1 MDAATLAA
9 VGTIVV
15 GLAAAAA
22 ALIGQRTNARATHQ
36 GAVMT
41 GYGGLVNELQEERA
55 DLREKLAAAYLEL
68 ASERADR
75 AALQAQIAQLTAAI
89 ADRDRQIAALGGP
102 SSAPSTSP

>member
-1 MDAATLAA
+1 MDAATLGA

-22 ALIGQRTNARATHQ
+22 ALIGQRSNARASHQ

-55 DLREKLAAAYLEL
+55 EMRAELTAAYAEL
-68 ASERADR
+68 AKERADH
-75 AALQAQIAQLTAAI
+75 AALQLRVAQLEAGI

-102 SSAPSTSP
+102 TP

>member
-36 GAVMT
+36 GVVMT
-41 GYGGLVNELQEERA
+41 GFGGLVNELQEERA
-55 DLREKLAAAYLEL
+55 DLREKLAQAHAEL
-68 ASERADR
+68 AGERSDKAQ
-75 AALQAQIAQLTAAI
+75 LHAQIAQLQAEI
-89 ADRDRQIAALGGP
+89 AERDRQIAALRRT
-102 SSAPSTSP
+102 AP

>member
-1 MDAATLAA
+1 MDAATLGA

-22 ALIGQRTNARATHQ
+22 ALIGQRTNARASHQ

-55 DLREKLAAAYLEL
+55 DLREKLAAAYAEL
-68 ASERADR
+68 ANERADK
-75 AALQAQIAQLTAAI
+75 AGLQAQIAQLQAGI

-102 SSAPSTSP
+102 TP